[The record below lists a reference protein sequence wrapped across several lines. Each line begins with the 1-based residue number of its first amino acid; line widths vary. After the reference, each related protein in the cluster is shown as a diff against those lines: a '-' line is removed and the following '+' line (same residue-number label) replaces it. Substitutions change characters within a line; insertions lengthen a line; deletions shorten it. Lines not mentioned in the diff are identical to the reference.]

1 MSKLTLYHG
10 SLEVVQKPE
19 IEKGKIFNDYG
30 RGFYCTEHLELAREW
45 GCNEGV
51 DGYTNRY
58 EIETDGLN
66 VLRLSSPE
74 YTVLHWL
81 ALLMNNRKIRSSAPV
96 VKQGKEWLQAHYL
109 IDISPYDAIVGY
121 RADDSYFSFARSFL
135 ENTIT
140 LEQLS
145 YAMRLGNLGEQF
157 VLKSQKAFDAI
168 RFLSFDPVSHK
179 EYYPKRKTRDEE
191 ARAAYRRELERSG
204 IGGIYIINLIQ
215 GEVEPDD
222 LRIQ

>member
-1 MSKLTLYHG
+1 MSKLMLYHG
-10 SLEVVQKPE
+10 SLEVVQKPQMD
-19 IEKGKIFNDYG
+19 KGKIFNDYG

-51 DGYTNRY
+51 DGYTNQY
-58 EIETDGLN
+58 EIETNNLN
-66 VLRLSSPE
+66 VLNLSSPE
-74 YTVLHWL
+74 YNVLHWL
-81 ALLMNNRKIRSSAPV
+81 ALLMDNRRIRLSAPI
-96 VKQGKEWLQAHYL
+96 VKQGRDWLKEHYL
-109 IDISPYDAIVGY
+109 IDISSYDAIVGY

-157 VLKSQKAFDAI
+157 VLKSQKAFDEI
-168 RFLSFDPVSHK
+168 RFISFAPVNHK

-204 IGGIYIINLIQ
+204 IRGVYMINLIR
-215 GEVEPDD
+215 GEVDSDD
-222 LRIQ
+222 PRIQ

>member
-1 MSKLTLYHG
+1 MSRLILYHG
-10 SLEVVQKPE
+10 SLEVVQKPQ
-19 IEKGKIFNDYG
+19 IDKGKIFNDYG

-51 DGYTNRY
+51 DGYTNQY
-58 EIETDGLN
+58 EIETDNLN
-66 VLRLSSPE
+66 VLNLSSPE
-74 YTVLHWL
+74 FTVLHWL
-81 ALLMNNRKIRSSAPV
+81 ALLMNNRKVRTTAPV
-96 VKQGKEWLQAHYL
+96 VKEGKAWLKEHYL

-157 VLKSQKAFDAI
+157 VIKSQKAFDEINFISYA
-168 RFLSFDPVSHK
+168 PVNHK

-191 ARAAYRRELERSG
+191 ARAAYKRELERSG
-204 IGGIYIINLIQ
+204 LRGIYMINLIQ
-215 GEVEPDD
+215 GEVDPDD
-222 LRIQ
+222 PRIR